1 MDALDA
7 LFARRSI
14 ARLVDPA
21 PTDDDLATMLAA
33 AVAAP
38 DHGELRPW
46 RFVVLTGDDRLRLGD
61 LMAAMALA
69 AEGRA
74 NEGRANEGRA
84 NEGEAAATQART
96 RPLRA
101 PMVVAAICRVQPGN
115 IPAPEQR
122 DAVASAVQ
130 NLLVAA
136 TALGYGGIWRTGPA
150 ATSPVVREG
159 FGLGDDDSIVGFVYL
174 GTIPDGAEKPPR
186 RLDPTPFIEAPPAG

>member
-21 PTDDDLATMLAA
+21 PTGDDLATMLAA

-61 LMAAMALA
+61 LMAAMALDN
-69 AEGRA
+69 EEQA
-74 NEGRANEGRA
+74 NEGKSND
-84 NEGEAAATQART
+84 GEAAATQART

-122 DAVASAVQ
+122 DAVASAVG

-136 TALGYGGIWRTGPA
+136 TALGYGSIWRTGPA
-150 ATSPVVREG
+150 ATAPQVRDG

-174 GTIPDGAEKPPR
+174 GTIPDGADKPPR
-186 RLDPTPFIEAPPAG
+186 RIDPTPFIEAPPAS

>member
-21 PTDDDLATMLAA
+21 PSDDDLATMLAA
-33 AVAAP
+33 AVAAA

-69 AEGRA
+69 NVEEA
-74 NEGRANEGRA
+74 ND
-84 NEGEAAATQART
+84 GEANDGETVAAQART

-122 DAVASAVQ
+122 DAVASAVG

-136 TALGYGGIWRTGPA
+136 TALGYGSIWRTGPA
-150 ATSPVVREG
+150 ATAPQVRSG
-159 FGLGDDDSIVGFVYL
+159 FGLADDDSIVGFVYL
-174 GTIPDGAEKPPR
+174 GTIPDGAGKPPR